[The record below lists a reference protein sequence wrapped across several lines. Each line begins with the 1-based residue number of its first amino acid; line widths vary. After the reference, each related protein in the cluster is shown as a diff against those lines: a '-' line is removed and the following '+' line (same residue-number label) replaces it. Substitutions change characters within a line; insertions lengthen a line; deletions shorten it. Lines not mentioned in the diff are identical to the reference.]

1 MAQRSQ
7 TWTSVSP
14 GSNLV
19 SWVKGVR
26 QGPIGLIMEQLAVHP
41 LHNVYMEHRNC
52 FRLNKL
58 GLILKSQ
65 ISNTIEHVIIPTC
78 SVESKI
84 EKIKFLWASNPKF
97 VIFPHS
103 PVASTKFRVKLFP
116 FFGYR
121 RILLSH
127 VQLYILC
134 TGDRQELQFLRGS
147 MTLPNSGFIWGSGL

>member
-1 MAQRSQ
+1 M
-7 TWTSVSP
+7 
-14 GSNLV
+14 

-78 SVESKI
+78 SVQSKI
-84 EKIKFLWASNPKF
+84 EKIKFSGASNFKF
-97 VIFPHS
+97 VIESQIIP
-103 PVASTKFRVKLFP
+103 T
-116 FFGYR
+116 FGYR

-127 VQLYILC
+127 GHIVQC
-134 TGDRQELQFLRGS
+134 RVGQGRDV
-147 MTLPNSGFIWGSGL
+147 